1 MNDCTISQDDL
12 KEQRRPVI
20 QEVEDQTS
28 EKVREVSEDVVG
40 PTWGLGDT
48 WGAQNETDRGTGA
61 SARDILGTGFKFPE
75 EIW

>member
-48 WGAQNETDRGTGA
+48 
-61 SARDILGTGFKFPE
+61 
-75 EIW
+75 